1 MPFAQS
7 LLESLT
13 RDLPLLFGPLFL
25 IFAATLMIWPGDL
38 LVGRNNKRVWS
49 YVAFV
54 VLLAVGALALM
65 APSSQTT
72 VNALGKPEIIPY
84 VDGFSGMFRVD
95 GLTKGFQFLTVL
107 AGLVTIALS
116 QPQLN
121 ALREQTVEY
130 YALIL
135 FSISG
140 MMLLVG
146 ATDLVSVY
154 FSLELMALCI
164 YILVAYF
171 RTQER
176 SVEAGL
182 KYFLLGAFSSGILLY
197 GISLLFGAAGGTTTN
212 LAELNQRLALV
223 SPNGSLM
230 VFAGVLMVL
239 VGFAFKVAAVP
250 FHMWSPDAYEGAPT
264 PITAFMSMAPKAA
277 ALAAFVRVFG
287 TGLHGVSAEWVMPLS
302 FIAGASMVL
311 GNVAALRQQ
320 SMKRLLAYSS
330 IAHVGY
336 MLLGV
341 LSGDVQGGAQAIWLY
356 MLTYLLMQSGA
367 FAVIIYLQ
375 GKGEGERIEDFR
387 GLAKRQPV
395 LAFAMMVFLLS
406 LAGIPP
412 LVGFFSK
419 FYLFKL
425 AIEQGHVTLTV
436 LALLTSAV
444 AAYYYLN
451 VVATMYFKEPAEA
464 EIKPLSMTFAFI
476 LTVSCLLILV
486 GSFFGRSLLDWTAKI
501 VLG

>member
-7 LLESLT
+7 LLGSLT
-13 RDLPLLFGPLFL
+13 RDLPFLYGPLFL
-25 IFAATLMIWPGDL
+25 IVAATLMIWPGDVF
-38 LVGRNNKRVWS
+38 VGRNNKRVWS
-49 YVAFV
+49 YVAF
-54 VLLAVGALALM
+54 LALVGAGVIAMLTEPGA
-65 APSSQTT
+65 
-72 VNALGKPEIIPY
+72 
-84 VDGFSGMFRVD
+84 GFSNMFRVD
-95 GLTKGFQFLTVL
+95 GLTKGFQFLCIL
-107 AGLVTIALS
+107 AGLITIVLS

-154 FSLELMALCI
+154 FSLELMALCV
-164 YILVAYF
+164 YILVAYL

-176 SVEAGL
+176 SIEAGL

-197 GISLLFGAAGGTTTN
+197 GISLLFAAAGGTTTN
-212 LAELNQRLALV
+212 LAELNEKLATV
-223 SPNGSLM
+223 SSNGNLL

-239 VGFAFKVAAVP
+239 VGFAFKVAGVP

-277 ALAAFVRVFG
+277 ALGAFVRVFG
-287 TGLHGVSAEWVMPLS
+287 TGFHGIATDWVLPLS

-341 LSGDVQGGAQAIWLY
+341 LSSDVQAGAQAIWLY
-356 MLTYLLMQSGA
+356 MLTYLVMQSGA

-412 LVGFFSK
+412 LLGFFSK

-425 AIEQGHVTLTV
+425 AIEQGFVTLTV
-436 LALLTSAV
+436 LALPTSAV

-451 VVATMYFKEPAEA
+451 VVATMYFKEPAG
-464 EIKPLSMTFAFI
+464 EIERRPLSTAFTFV
-476 LTVSCLLILV
+476 LTVSCALILI
-486 GSFFGRSLLDWTAKI
+486 GTFFGFKLLDWTAKI

>member
-7 LLESLT
+7 LLGSLT
-13 RDLPLLFGPLFL
+13 RDLPFLYGPLFL
-25 IFAATLMIWPGDL
+25 IVAATLMIWPGDVF
-38 LVGRNNKRVWS
+38 VGRNNKRVWS
-49 YVAFV
+49 YVAF
-54 VLLAVGALALM
+54 LALVAAGVIAM
-65 APSSQTT
+65 LTEPGA
-72 VNALGKPEIIPY
+72 
-84 VDGFSGMFRVD
+84 GFSNMFRVD
-95 GLTKGFQFLTVL
+95 GLTKGFQFLCIL
-107 AGLVTIALS
+107 AGLITIVLS

-154 FSLELMALCI
+154 FSLELMALCV
-164 YILVAYF
+164 YILVAYL

-176 SVEAGL
+176 SIEAGL

-197 GISLLFGAAGGTTTN
+197 GISLLFAAAGGTTTN
-212 LAELNQRLALV
+212 LAELNEKLATV
-223 SPNGSLM
+223 NSNGNLL

-239 VGFAFKVAAVP
+239 VGFAFKVAGVP

-277 ALAAFVRVFG
+277 ALGAFVRVFG
-287 TGLHGVSAEWVMPLS
+287 TGFHGIATDWVLPLS

-341 LSGDVQGGAQAIWLY
+341 LSSDVQAGAQAIWLY
-356 MLTYLLMQSGA
+356 MLTYLVMQSGA

-375 GKGEGERIEDFR
+375 GKGEGERIDDFR

-412 LVGFFSK
+412 LLGFFSK

-425 AIEQGHVTLTV
+425 AIEQGFVTLTV

-451 VVATMYFKEPAEA
+451 VVASMYFKEPVG
-464 EIKPLSMTFAFI
+464 EIERKPLSTAFTFV
-476 LTVSCLLILV
+476 LTVSCALILI
-486 GSFFGRSLLDWTAKI
+486 GTFFGFKLLDWTAKI

>member
-13 RDLPLLFGPLFL
+13 RDLPFLYGPLFL
-25 IFAATLMIWPGDL
+25 ILAATLMIWPGDL
-38 LVGRNNKRVWS
+38 LVGRANKRAWS
-49 YVAFV
+49 YVAFL
-54 VLLAVGALALM
+54 VLAAGGALALL
-65 APSSQTT
+65 APTGT
-72 VNALGKPEIIPY
+72 
-84 VDGFSGMFRVD
+84 GFSGMFKVD
-95 GLTKGFQFLTVL
+95 GLTKGFQFLSVL
-107 AGLVTIALS
+107 AGLITIVLS

-146 ATDLVSVY
+146 AADLVSMY

-164 YILVAYF
+164 YVLVAYL

-176 SVEAGL
+176 SIEAGL

-197 GISLLFGAAGGTTTN
+197 GISLLYGATGGTTTN
-212 LAELNQRLALV
+212 LAELNEKLALV

-230 VFAGVLMVL
+230 VFAGALMVL

-277 ALAAFVRVFG
+277 ALGAFVRVFG
-287 TGLHGVSAEWVMPLS
+287 TGLHGISNEWVLPLS
-302 FIAGASMVL
+302 FIAGASMIL

-320 SMKRLLAYSS
+320 SLKRLLAYSS

-341 LSGDVQGGAQAIWLY
+341 LSADAQAGAQAIWLY

-367 FAVIIYLQ
+367 FAVVIYLQ

-387 GLAKRQPV
+387 GLAKRQPI
-395 LAFAMMVFLLS
+395 LAFAMMVFMLS

-464 EIKPLSMTFAFI
+464 ETKPLSPAFTFL
-476 LTVSCLLILV
+476 LTVSCALILV
-486 GSFFGRSLLDWTAKI
+486 GTFFGPKLLDWTARI

>member
-13 RDLPLLFGPLFL
+13 KDLPYLYGPLFL
-25 IFAATLMIWPGDL
+25 IFAATLMLWPGDL
-38 LVGRNNKRVWS
+38 FVGRSNKRTWS
-49 YVAFV
+49 YVAFL
-54 VLLAVGALALM
+54 VLAAAGVIAMLASPGV
-65 APSSQTT
+65 
-72 VNALGKPEIIPY
+72 
-84 VDGFSGMFRVD
+84 GFSGMFRVD
-95 GLTKGFQFLTVL
+95 GLTKGFQFLCVV
-107 AGLVTIALS
+107 AGLITIVLS

-130 YALIL
+130 YALLL
-135 FSISG
+135 FSIAG

-146 ATDLVSVY
+146 ATDLVSMY

-176 SVEAGL
+176 SIEAGM

-197 GISLLFGAAGGTTTN
+197 GISLLFAATGGTTTN
-212 LAELNQRLALV
+212 LAELNEKLALV
-223 SPNGSLM
+223 SSNGSLL

-287 TGLHGVSAEWVMPLS
+287 TGFHGVAPDWIMPLT

-341 LSGDVQGGAQAIWLY
+341 LSGDAQAGAQAIWLY
-356 MLTYLLMQSGA
+356 MLTYLVMQSGA

-375 GKGEGERIEDFR
+375 GKGEGERIDDFR

-412 LVGFFSK
+412 LLGFFSK

-425 AIEQGHVTLTV
+425 AMEQGYTTLTV
-436 LALLTSAV
+436 IALLTSAV

-451 VVATMYFKEPAEA
+451 VVATMYFKEPAADVEV
-464 EIKPLSMTFAFI
+464 KPISMAFTFV
-476 LTVSCLLILV
+476 LTVACALILV
-486 GSFFGRSLLDWTAKI
+486 GTFFGPKLLDWTSRI

>member
-7 LLESLT
+7 LLGSLT
-13 RDLPLLFGPLFL
+13 RDLPFLYGPLFL
-25 IFAATLMIWPGDL
+25 IVAATLMIWPGDVF
-38 LVGRNNKRVWS
+38 VGRNNKRVWS
-49 YVAFV
+49 YVAF
-54 VLLAVGALALM
+54 LALVGAGVIAMLTEPGA
-65 APSSQTT
+65 
-72 VNALGKPEIIPY
+72 
-84 VDGFSGMFRVD
+84 GFSNMFRVD
-95 GLTKGFQFLTVL
+95 GLTKGFQFLCIL
-107 AGLVTIALS
+107 AGLITIVLS

-154 FSLELMALCI
+154 FSLELMALCV
-164 YILVAYF
+164 YILVAYL

-176 SVEAGL
+176 SIEAGL

-197 GISLLFGAAGGTTTN
+197 GISLLFAAAGGTTTN
-212 LAELNQRLALV
+212 LAELNEKLATV
-223 SPNGSLM
+223 SSNGNLL

-239 VGFAFKVAAVP
+239 VGFAFKVAGVP

-277 ALAAFVRVFG
+277 ALGAFVRVFG
-287 TGLHGVSAEWVMPLS
+287 TGFHGIATDWVLPLS

-341 LSGDVQGGAQAIWLY
+341 LSSDVQAGAQAIWLY
-356 MLTYLLMQSGA
+356 MLTYLVMQSGA

-412 LVGFFSK
+412 LLGFFSK

-425 AIEQGHVTLTV
+425 AIEQGYVTLTV

-451 VVATMYFKEPAEA
+451 VVATMYFKEPAG
-464 EIKPLSMTFAFI
+464 EIERRPLSTAFTFV
-476 LTVSCLLILV
+476 LTVSCALILI
-486 GSFFGRSLLDWTAKI
+486 GTFFGFKLLDWTAKI